1 MMSMQMKNSFQ
12 TPGGRELFRKM
23 YGEREGM
30 LISQVDRYTRVAKRH
45 KEHFPTAGQVR
56 FFSAPGRTEIVG
68 NHTDHNGGRVLA
80 AAVNL
85 DTIAAVS
92 TNEENV
98 IHIFS
103 EGYPGMHIDLSDLSI
118 QESEMGTTAS
128 LVRGIAAKLR
138 AMNIPVAGFNAT
150 MTSSVRGGS
159 GLSSSAAVE
168 VLLCTIMDCLFHN
181 GKMDPKERAQVAQYA
196 ENVYFGKPC
205 GLMDQMASSVGG
217 LVTIDFKGKA
227 AKVESLSYDFAEK
240 GYALVVVG
248 PGGSHDDLTDAYGA
262 IRQEMEQ
269 VAACFGDKVL
279 RSVRPEQVEA
289 NIGMLREKVS
299 DRAILRSLHFF
310 DENQRVLDQ
319 VEALRKDDLKRFF
332 ELTIASGESSWKLLQ
347 NVYVQSDVV
356 QPLALALE
364 MARRMLQGNGA
375 WRVHGGG
382 FAGTILCFVPDAK
395 LKHFVKRMN
404 DVFGDH
410 ACTVLDIRS
419 VGALEVTMQ

>member
-1 MMSMQMKNSFQ
+1 MLTVQMKKSFQ
-12 TPGGRELFRKM
+12 TPEGRELFHKM

-30 LISQVDRYTRVAKRH
+30 LISQIDRYTRVARRH
-45 KEHFPTAGQVR
+45 KEHFPNAGEVR

-92 TNEENV
+92 VNEENA

-103 EGYPGMHIDLSDLSI
+103 EGYPGIHIDLSDLGV
-118 QESEMGTTAS
+118 QESEMGTTAA
-128 LVRGIAAKLR
+128 LARGIAAKLKS
-138 AMNIPVAGFNAT
+138 MNVPVAGFNAT
-150 MTSSVRGGS
+150 MTSNVLGGS

-168 VLLCTIMDCLFHN
+168 VLFCTIMDCLFQG
-181 GKMDPKERAQVAQYA
+181 GKLDPKERAQIAQYA

-217 LVTIDFKGKA
+217 LVTIDFKGKT
-227 AKVESLSYDFAEK
+227 AKVESLSYDFAQK

-262 IRQEMEQ
+262 IRKEMEQ

-310 DENQRVLDQ
+310 DENQRVLDT
-319 VEALRKDDLKRFF
+319 V
-332 ELTIASGESSWKLLQ
+332 T
-347 NVYVQSDVV
+347 
-356 QPLALALE
+356 ALA
-364 MARRMLQGNGA
+364 ADD
-375 WRVHGGG
+375 
-382 FAGTILCFVPDAK
+382 FA
-395 LKHFVKRMN
+395 
-404 DVFGDH
+404 
-410 ACTVLDIRS
+410 
-419 VGALEVTMQ
+419 